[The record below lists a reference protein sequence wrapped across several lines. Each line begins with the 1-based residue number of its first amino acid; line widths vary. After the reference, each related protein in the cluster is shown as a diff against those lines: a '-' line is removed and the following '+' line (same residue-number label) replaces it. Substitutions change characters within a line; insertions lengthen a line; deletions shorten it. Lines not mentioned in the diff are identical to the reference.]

1 MGFVATRTCSA
12 AQWEERAL
20 AYKVWREVERAA
32 PWLRGLMGEKC
43 MHLGYCPERE
53 WCPIIL
59 KYHAYSDEAH
69 HRFNEPGGA

>member
-1 MGFVATRTCSA
+1 
-12 AQWEERAL
+12 
-20 AYKVWREVERAA
+20 
-32 PWLRGLMGEKC
+32 MGEKC